1 MAYFYGYRIV
11 NGIINPKTGEP
22 WNINDVPS
30 RWVGPTQTWIEEH
43 TNE

>member
-22 WNINDVPS
+22 WTIEDVPT
-30 RWVGPTQTWIEEH
+30 RYVAATEQWIEEH
-43 TNE
+43 TN